1 MGQGLRTSLA
11 GWFCFQSLICH
22 LQSSEGLSGTR
33 GSTSR
38 LSHSHVCRLVVVV
51 RRNPQFLPMGAS
63 PQAAWVSSPCD
74 DWLPPEPE
82 QSESVPV
89 PYDLASESHTIVL
102 AHLIGVQGIPIS
114 YGRWP
119 RGGKNHQGSS
129 WRLGFT
135 PTLFWR
141 EKQIKN
147 EYQVHSFQRL
157 EGRSCKK

>member
-74 DWLPPEPE
+74 DWLPPELE

-102 AHLIGVQGIPIS
+102 AHLIGCTGHPYFIWEVTAWRQ
-114 YGRWP
+114 
-119 RGGKNHQGSS
+119 KSS
-129 WRLGFT
+129 GLILETGFHT
-135 PTLFWR
+135 HTFLKR
-141 EKQIKN
+141 E
-147 EYQVHSFQRL
+147 SD
-157 EGRSCKK
+157 